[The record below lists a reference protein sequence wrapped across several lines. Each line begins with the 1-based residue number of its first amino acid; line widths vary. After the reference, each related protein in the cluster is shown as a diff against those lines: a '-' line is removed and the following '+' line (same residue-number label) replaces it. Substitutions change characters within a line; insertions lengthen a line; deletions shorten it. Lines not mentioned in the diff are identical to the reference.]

1 MNSIDILKNS
11 TVFPLEEMGHSDI
24 MENSLY
30 PQIAVIGTGS
40 AGCSVVSQLNIKGI
54 DNVRFAVVDTD
65 TECLEQSTVM
75 RKIQL
80 TAGAGGQDVETAV
93 ADNAD
98 RISAILKDGIKIV
111 FIITGLG
118 GNAGER
124 IARAISR
131 ITKRK
136 PLLTIMVAT
145 LPFHF
150 EGDKTIRKAIRQAP
164 TIGEFANA
172 TVLVNNARLPECYAD
187 LTFTNAFS
195 MSNRCVSEI
204 VENFVTICKSKDS
217 LAIDINDL
225 LVFLH
230 NAQATTIVTGE
241 ASGYNRVRQA
251 MEKIAASPLNKLA
264 KPFSAKKVLIKIF
277 YSNAPDIAL
286 KIGEMDQL
294 NEFMHNF
301 AADIEVCWS
310 ISIDNS
316 LGEKVRITLL
326 SSQLELQLE
335 NEFRETYGDEF
346 ATGTMNETNNPETE
360 TELF

>member
-24 MENSLY
+24 VENSLY
-30 PQIAVIGTGS
+30 PQIAVIGAGS
-40 AGCSVVSQLNIKGI
+40 AGCSIVSQLNVKGI

-65 TECLEQSTVM
+65 MECLEQSTVM
-75 RKIQL
+75 RKIQQPPD
-80 TAGAGGQDVETAV
+80 AQQDVEKSV
-93 ADNAD
+93 SDNANL
-98 RISAILKDGIKIV
+98 ISAILKDGIKMV

-118 GNAGER
+118 GNTGVG

-136 PLLTIMVAT
+136 QLLTVMVAT

-150 EGDKTIRKAIRQAP
+150 EGDKTIRKAVQQARV
-164 TIGEFANA
+164 IGEFANA
-172 TVLVNNARLPECYAD
+172 TVLVNNARLQECYAD

-195 MSNRCVSEI
+195 MSNRCVSEMI
-204 VENFVTICKSKDS
+204 ENCVTLCQTMDTMAVD
-217 LAIDINDL
+217 LHDL

-230 NAQATTIVTGE
+230 NAGATTIVTDE
-241 ASGYNRVRQA
+241 ASGHKRIRQA
-251 MEKIAASPLNKLA
+251 LEKIAASPLNKLA
-264 KPFSAKKVLIKIF
+264 KPFSAKKVLVKIY

-301 AADIEVCWS
+301 ATDIEVCWS